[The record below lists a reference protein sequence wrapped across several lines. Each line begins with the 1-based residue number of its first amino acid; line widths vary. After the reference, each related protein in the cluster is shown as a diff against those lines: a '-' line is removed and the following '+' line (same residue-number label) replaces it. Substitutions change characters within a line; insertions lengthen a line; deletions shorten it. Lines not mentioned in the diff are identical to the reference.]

1 MPNEIPRRVA
11 VWDIGLQVPYQGA
24 WWYKGEIRAV
34 GNVLRDQLAFMARC
48 GFHVV

>member
-11 VWDIGLQVPYQGA
+11 VWDIDLQVPYQGA
-24 WWYKGEIRAV
+24 WWHKGEIRAV
-34 GNVLRDQLAFMARC
+34 GNVLRDQISFMVRC